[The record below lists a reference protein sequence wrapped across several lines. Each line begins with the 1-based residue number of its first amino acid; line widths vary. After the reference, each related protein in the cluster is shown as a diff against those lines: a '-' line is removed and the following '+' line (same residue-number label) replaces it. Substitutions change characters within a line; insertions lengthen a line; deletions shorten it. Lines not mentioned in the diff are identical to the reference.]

1 MPTSAAE
8 LADRLG
14 LTFDDPSLLGGAL
27 VHSSYVNE
35 HLDEAIESNERL
47 EFLGDAVL
55 SLVVS
60 EVLFKRHPDE
70 PEGVLTT
77 RRAAI
82 VSTGGLARIARRLGI
97 GDALVL
103 GQGAEHSGE
112 RARSS
117 VLAGLF
123 EAIVAAVYLDRGLAA
138 AQAFVTRAAGPEI
151 EAAVPADAL
160 KAPKSRLQE
169 RAFART
175 GRAPSYRIVSSEGPD
190 HDRHFV
196 VEVAVDGLVLGE
208 GEGRSRREAET
219 MAAEVALEALDRP
232 ADSDGAGA
240 TGPADS
246 AEAVEPAEV
255 GGHGAV
261 IGQGATAGEA
271 AAPGA
276 TGRAT

>member
-1 MPTSAAE
+1 MPTSAIE

-14 LTFDDPSLLGGAL
+14 LSFHDPSLLDGAL

-35 HLDEAIESNERL
+35 HLEEAIESNERL

-55 SLVVS
+55 SLIVS
-60 EVLFKRHPDE
+60 EILYRRHPDE
-70 PEGVLTT
+70 SEGILTT

-97 GDALVL
+97 GEALVL

-123 EAIVAAVYLDRGLAA
+123 EAIVAAIYLDRGLAA
-138 AQAFVTRAAGPEI
+138 AQAFVLRAAGPEI

-169 RAFART
+169 RAFAQT
-175 GRAPSYRIVSSEGPD
+175 GRPPSYRIVSSEGPD

-196 VEVAVDGLVLGE
+196 VEVSVDGSILGV

-219 MAAEVALEALDRP
+219 MAAEFALEVLDP
-232 ADSDGAGA
+232 DGR
-240 TGPADS
+240 GPAHGDGELDS
-246 AEAVEPAEV
+246 AAP
-255 GGHGAV
+255 
-261 IGQGATAGEA
+261 TRAG
-271 AAPGA
+271 PG
-276 TGRAT
+276 T

>member
-14 LTFDDPSLLGGAL
+14 LTFLDPSLLAEAL

-35 HLDEAIESNERL
+35 HLDDAIESNERL

-60 EVLFKRHPDE
+60 EILFKRHPDE
-70 PEGVLTT
+70 SEGVLTT

-82 VSTGGLARIARRLGI
+82 VSTGGLARIATRLGI
-97 GDALVL
+97 GDGLIL

-112 RARSS
+112 RTRSS
-117 VLAGLF
+117 VLAGMF

-169 RAFART
+169 RAFARS
-175 GRAPSYRIVSSEGPD
+175 GRAPSYRIVSAEGPD

-196 VEVAVDGLVLGE
+196 VEVLVDGLVLGE
-208 GEGRSRREAET
+208 GEGRNRREAET
-219 MAAEVALEALDRP
+219 MAAEAALVALDQP
-232 ADSDGAGA
+232 DGWEVPEPNGQ
-240 TGPADS
+240 
-246 AEAVEPAEV
+246 AEP
-255 GGHGAV
+255 
-261 IGQGATAGEA
+261 T
-271 AAPGA
+271 APGA
-276 TGRAT
+276 ARRPA

>member
-14 LTFDDPSLLGGAL
+14 LQFDDPTLLTEAL

-35 HLDEAIESNERL
+35 HPEGPSRSNERL

-55 SLVVS
+55 SLVMS
-60 EVLFKRHPDE
+60 EALFKRYRDE

-82 VSTGGLARIARRLGI
+82 VSTQGLARISRRLAI

-103 GQGAEHSGE
+103 GQGAENSGE
-112 RARSS
+112 RERAS

-123 EAIVAAVYLDRGLAA
+123 ESIVAAIYLDQGLEAARAFILEAA
-138 AQAFVTRAAGPEI
+138 APEL
-151 EAAVPADAL
+151 EARLSADAL

-169 RAFART
+169 HAFSST
-175 GRAPSYRIVSSEGPD
+175 GRAPAYRIVSSEGPD

-196 VEVAVDGLVLGE
+196 VEVAIDGDVLGS
-208 GEGRSRREAET
+208 GEGGSRREAET
-219 MAAEVALEALDRP
+219 HAAEAALERLEGGRAP
-232 ADSDGAGA
+232 
-240 TGPADS
+240 
-246 AEAVEPAEV
+246 EV
-255 GGHGAV
+255 GA
-261 IGQGATAGEA
+261 Q
-271 AAPGA
+271 
-276 TGRAT
+276 